1 MKESTQKSLDILTW
15 GINSELA
22 AYVFYKRAA
31 EKVDNDKYIEAFEK
45 LAGEEKD
52 HYWTLEAEYDSLVRS
67 EKWNSYNDLMRKS
80 GLPEIPE
87 EMSET
92 HRKRIDML
100 DTIGE
105 IDKILEIALELEQE
119 AYEYYSSQIAK
130 VDDPVA
136 KEMLGFLAKFEL
148 GHVNL
153 IKKWLKEL

>member
-1 MKESTQKSLDILTW
+1 MKESTQKSLDILSG

-22 AYVFYKRAA
+22 AYVFYKKAA
-31 EKVDNDKYIEAFEK
+31 EKVGNDKYVEAFKK

-67 EKWNSYNDLMRKS
+67 EKWNTYSDLMRKT
-80 GLPEIPE
+80 GLPDMPE

-100 DTIGE
+100 DTISE
-105 IDKILEIALELEQE
+105 IDKILEIALELEQD
-119 AYEYYSSQIAK
+119 AYDYYSSQIEK
-130 VDDPVA
+130 LDDPVA
-136 KEMLGFLAKFEL
+136 REMLDYLSKFEL

-153 IKKWLKEL
+153 IRKWIKEL